1 MPFSFTQILAF
12 SFNLIFLFAVVYTTD
27 NMANHPT
34 PINDSIA
41 LPKQEYL
48 RLKQQ
53 SQAYRTMAARMF
65 ELPLR
70 DPIDEVVADFR
81 ATDLYTDEFLTD
93 LEDGLRKSS
102 YTKKYANQ
110 TAQKRR

>member
-1 MPFSFTQILAF
+1 M
-12 SFNLIFLFAVVYTTD
+12 V
-27 NMANHPT
+27 NHSIPV
-34 PINDSIA
+34 NDAITLS
-41 LPKQEYL
+41 KQEYL

-53 SQAYRTMAARMF
+53 AQAYRIMAARMF

-81 ATDLYTDEFLTD
+81 ATDLYTDEFLKD

-102 YTKKYANQ
+102 YAKKYANQ
-110 TAQKRR
+110 TARKRG